1 MAIRDAA
8 MSNDS
13 SPTHRH
19 IGLAEG
25 NDSAIA
31 MAVIV
36 EPALCG
42 NPHHAVVSMGENRN
56 NLKSSPAFFV
66 KESRC

>member
-8 MSNDS
+8 TSNDS
-13 SPTHRH
+13 HPTHRH
-19 IGLAEG
+19 AGLAKG
-25 NDSAIA
+25 DDSAMA
-31 MAVIV
+31 MVVIV

-42 NPHHAVVSMGENRN
+42 NPHHVVISMGENRN
-56 NLKSSPAFFV
+56 NLKSSRALFV